1 MYEVKIDEILED
13 GICVIIFDSYG
24 NIDVIE
30 VMRKIVVLDVVVDL
44 FNLWYIFY

>member
-30 VMRKIVVLDVVVDL
+30 VMRKIVVLDVDL
-44 FNLWYIFY
+44 FSLWYIFY